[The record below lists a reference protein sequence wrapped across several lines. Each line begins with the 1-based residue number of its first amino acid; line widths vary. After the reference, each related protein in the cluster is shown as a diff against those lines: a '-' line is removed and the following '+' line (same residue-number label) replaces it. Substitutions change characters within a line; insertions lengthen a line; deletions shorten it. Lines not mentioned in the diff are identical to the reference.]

1 MQSSKTIQPSRQPWV
16 TCATVDA
23 IQHFAWG
30 IGDNN
35 PLWCDLEYAQKSRW
49 GNLIAPPCFFYAVD
63 ETTVATGYPERRRE
77 YQSVDWVFNSV
88 IPAATQIE
96 ASAVLIEEVMTGEH
110 IVQIGQVDFRTSD
123 DVQLATAITSCTRS
137 AGPAPNTDER
147 AELRYTG
154 EELDKI
160 ASLILSSERQ
170 GNTKLQWESTSPGD
184 ELGTLIKGPLSI
196 MDVVAWCAATTG
208 VVPASTNH
216 SEGGLTQQCATGPQL
231 VTWISQLIT
240 DWMGD
245 DGFLQR
251 LKIDVN
257 GQPPLGSTTTITGQV
272 VTVTLE
278 QGRPTT
284 LIELSALDNQG
295 TTIARGTAKV
305 LLPSAQ
311 HGPVKLSFTA

>member
-49 GNLIAPPCFFYAVD
+49 GNLIAPPCFCYAID
-63 ETTVATGYPERRRE
+63 ETTVATGYPDLRRE
-77 YQSVDWVFNSV
+77 YRSVDWTFNNV
-88 IPAATQIE
+88 IPAATQIKATATSIDE
-96 ASAVLIEEVMTGEH
+96 RTTDEQLD
-110 IVQIGQVDFRTSD
+110 QIGQVDFRTPD
-123 DVQLATAITSCTRS
+123 GVHLATATTSCTR
-137 AGPAPNTDER
+137 ATGPAPDIEKR

-154 EELDKI
+154 EELNKI
-160 ASLILSSERQ
+160 ESLILSSKRQ
-170 GNTKLQWESTSPGD
+170 GNIERQWDSTSPGD

-208 VVPASTNH
+208 VVSPTTNH
-216 SEGGLTQQCATGPQL
+216 SEGGLDQQCATGPQL
-231 VTWISQLIT
+231 VTWMSQLIT

-245 DGFLQR
+245 DGFLHR

-257 GQPPLGSTTTITGQV
+257 AQPPLGSTTTIVGHV
-272 VTVTLE
+272 IALTLE

-284 LIELSALDNQG
+284 LIELSALDKQG
-295 TTIARGTAKV
+295 NPFATGTATV
-305 LLPSAQ
+305 LLSSAE
-311 HGPVKLSFTA
+311 HGPVQLPVTV